1 MARREFSPDDLDG
14 VWLVV
19 AAATPEVNRGVARAA
34 EPRRIFVNAVD
45 DPANATAF
53 LSGVVRRD
61 GVTVAISTSGDA
73 PGLTAL
79 VREALDAL
87 LPLDLGRWM
96 AEARRVRAIWKRDQV
111 PMEARKPLL
120 LDALNDLYRP
130 DEVSRPMTGR
140 VSLVGAGPGDPGLL
154 TRTAVARLRAA
165 DLVLYDALVDERI
178 LKIARRAQRFFVG
191 KRAGRHALS
200 QEDIHAVMIRA
211 AKRGRARRAAEGR
224 RSVRLR
230 PRRRRSAGAS
240 GRRRAVRCRAGRD
253 ERVCRARRR
262 GHPGDASRAV
272 GRGPRGQRPRRGGLR
287 VGRRRARA
295 VTASPS
301 SC

>member
-1 MARREFSPDDLDG
+1 MADLLPLFVNLAGRRVLLVGGGIVAAGKLTQLLEAGADVLVVSPEVHPDIERSGVAVARREFGPDDLDG

-19 AAATPEVNRGVARAA
+19 AAATPEVNRRVAGAA

-61 GVTVAISTSGDA
+61 GVTVAISTNGDA

-130 DEVSRPMTGR
+130 DEVSRR
-140 VSLVGAGPGDPGLL
+140 
-154 TRTAVARLRAA
+154 
-165 DLVLYDALVDERI
+165 
-178 LKIARRAQRFFVG
+178 
-191 KRAGRHALS
+191 
-200 QEDIHAVMIRA
+200 
-211 AKRGRARRAAEGR
+211 
-224 RSVRLR
+224 
-230 PRRRRSAGAS
+230 
-240 GRRRAVRCRAGRD
+240 
-253 ERVCRARRR
+253 
-262 GHPGDASRAV
+262 
-272 GRGPRGQRPRRGGLR
+272 
-287 VGRRRARA
+287 
-295 VTASPS
+295 
-301 SC
+301 

>member
-1 MARREFSPDDLDG
+1 MADLLPLFVNLAGRRVLLVGGGVVAAGKLTQLVEAGADVLVVSPEVHPDIERSGVPVARREFRADDLDG
-14 VWLVV
+14 VWLAV
-19 AAATPEVNRGVARAA
+19 AAATPEVNRSVARAA

-120 LDALNDLYRP
+120 LDALNDLYPP
-130 DEVSRPMTGR
+130 DEVSRR
-140 VSLVGAGPGDPGLL
+140 
-154 TRTAVARLRAA
+154 
-165 DLVLYDALVDERI
+165 
-178 LKIARRAQRFFVG
+178 
-191 KRAGRHALS
+191 
-200 QEDIHAVMIRA
+200 
-211 AKRGRARRAAEGR
+211 
-224 RSVRLR
+224 
-230 PRRRRSAGAS
+230 
-240 GRRRAVRCRAGRD
+240 
-253 ERVCRARRR
+253 
-262 GHPGDASRAV
+262 
-272 GRGPRGQRPRRGGLR
+272 
-287 VGRRRARA
+287 
-295 VTASPS
+295 
-301 SC
+301 